1 TLVGIVIA
9 GTSNPQSSPDSD
21 GQELEAGDLHR
32 EQRLL
37 SDHNQV
43 DIFEVHPMLLGTIC
57 CGSNYGFQGTVQRK
71 TKSVT
76 PSRRK
81 PNQIELFERVH
92 KKAKGTGEWC
102 DGRAKRVAR
111 QYHEKIK
118 DKHAHEFENVD
129 GGEQ

>member
-1 TLVGIVIA
+1 MFPL
-9 GTSNPQSSPDSD
+9 
-21 GQELEAGDLHR
+21 
-32 EQRLL
+32 
-37 SDHNQV
+37 
-43 DIFEVHPMLLGTIC
+43 FLGTFPRRFPAFPGVSLFPRVSETSYGISAEFPC
-57 CGSNYGFQGTVQRK
+57 ILDYGFQGTVQRK

-111 QYHEKIK
+111 QYHERVARQYHEKIK